1 MGAGGPHGA
10 DEAGGAACRP
20 EAATAT
26 AAPRTSLSM
35 TKPQRSADGHLRVTR
50 ERLDVTSQERDQAGG
65 RGHGVQR
72 SAGESQRPE
81 RDSEEQVPI
90 SFALWTHKG
99 TRAF

>member
-10 DEAGGAACRP
+10 DEAGAAACHH

-35 TKPQRSADGHLRVTR
+35 TKPQRSADGHLRVTW

-99 TRAF
+99 T